1 MRANDHSCTIHK
13 RITPT
18 RERRREQMNQYD
30 WYPNKG
36 NEYQAQKEQEIMCG
50 DHLVPV
56 KDCGCLK

>member
-1 MRANDHSCTIHK
+1 
-13 RITPT
+13 
-18 RERRREQMNQYD
+18 MNQYD

-56 KDCGCLK
+56 KDCGCLR